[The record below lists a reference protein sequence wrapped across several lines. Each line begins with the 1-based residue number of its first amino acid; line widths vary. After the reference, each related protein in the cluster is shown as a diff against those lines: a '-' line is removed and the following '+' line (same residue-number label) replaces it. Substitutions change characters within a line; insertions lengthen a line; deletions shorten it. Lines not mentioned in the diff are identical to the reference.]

1 MGKQRAD
8 WRSREG
14 SLITPHIVPGKP
26 KLPYH
31 AFKNY
36 VETEDI
42 DGYLHHFER
51 LCQLHE
57 INAADQVTLLVSKL
71 AGRAAEAYRTMPD
84 EDSRDY
90 QKVKQAILDRYAITP
105 EAYRQRFRES
115 RKTEKD
121 THMEWTHRL
130 TRAGKGWVQAAQATT
145 VEDMLQ
151 LLLLEQ
157 FFQGLTPD
165 LQNWLRDRKPRIL
178 TEAARWA
185 DEYQDARRAQQA
197 QARSILGAANRPPTI
212 NPTPALRPGG
222 GNYQTPPRYNNARSF
237 IRCHTCN
244 QQGHMQRDCPR
255 NRNRST
261 WNTPTNFPAN
271 RAAVHCYQ
279 SEPRQPFFGTQ
290 FNEESLGTL
299 HEVNPLQAAA
309 DNRQGHRQGVHVEG
323 KRLQGLRDSGAT
335 ITLVRNHL
343 VPKHQ
348 LTGEYVAVRV
358 AGGAIYKIPTA
369 KVHLDWGAGSGN
381 VEVGLMQ
388 DLPADV
394 ILGNDLGELT
404 SAFVSP
410 HPAQEAL
417 PVVTR
422 QQARTTASSEHSEAP
437 ELRLPFAMNFVFL
450 TLSISPTFA
459 LSSVTLT
466 TTPGAHVEGR
476 SNQNFPASQRLL
488 ETLQTIRVSSP
499 GNQALQAIQV
509 QEGEGS
515 SLNAAGVPKSVDQVQ
530 DLPEVEMA
538 EAA

>member
-1 MGKQRAD
+1 MGTDYTNLKRATLKELLEARGIIASNKTKATLIAELMEGDRAAATCPLTDSTQNEFGRELQSRLAFFPGTPPTETLERIMADVHEYIMEKQQAD
-8 WRSREG
+8 RRSGEG

-26 KLPYH
+26 KIPYH
-31 AFKNY
+31 AFKK
-36 VETEDI
+36 DI
-42 DGYLHHFER
+42 DGYLHDFER

-57 INAADQVTLLVSKL
+57 SNAADQVPLLVGKL
-71 AGRAAEAYRTMPD
+71 AGRATEAYRTMPD

-105 EAYRQRFRES
+105 EAYRQRFRER

-121 THMEWTHRL
+121 THMEWAHRL

-178 TEAARWA
+178 IDAARWA
-185 DEYQDARRAQQA
+185 DEYQDARRAQRA
-197 QARSILGAANRPPTI
+197 QARSILGAA
-212 NPTPALRPGG
+212 
-222 GNYQTPPRYNNARSF
+222 NYQTPPRYNNARSF

-261 WNTPTNFPAN
+261 WNTPTNSPAN

-279 SEPRQPFFGTQ
+279 NEPRQPFFGTRS
-290 FNEESLGTL
+290 NEDSLGTL
-299 HEVNPLQAAA
+299 HEVNPVQAAA

-323 KRLQGLRDSGAT
+323 KHLQGLRDSGAT

-343 VPKHQ
+343 VPKQQ

-394 ILGNDLGELT
+394 ILSNDLGELT
-404 SAFVSP
+404 SAFFSQ

-437 ELRLPFAMNFVFL
+437 PMKTSYVCGMMPKEDSCYASL
-450 TLSISPTFA
+450 
-459 LSSVTLT
+459 VTIGII
-466 TTPGAHVEGR
+466 P
-476 SNQNFPASQRLL
+476 
-488 ETLQTIRVSSP
+488 
-499 GNQALQAIQV
+499 
-509 QEGEGS
+509 
-515 SLNAAGVPKSVDQVQ
+515 
-530 DLPEVEMA
+530 
-538 EAA
+538 

>member
-1 MGKQRAD
+1 MGTDYTNLKRATLKELLEARGIIASNKTKATLIAELMEGDRAAAAAPLMDCTQNEFGRELQSRLAFFPGTPPTETLERIMADVHEYIMEKQRAD
-8 WRSREG
+8 RRSREG
-14 SLITPHIVPGKP
+14 KP
-26 KLPYH
+26 KIPYH

-42 DGYLHHFER
+42 DGYLHDFER

-57 INAADQVTLLVSKL
+57 INAADQVPLLVGKL
-71 AGRAAEAYRTMPD
+71 AGRASEAYRTMPD
-84 EDSRDY
+84 KDSRDY

-121 THMEWTHRL
+121 THMEWAHRL
-130 TRAGKGWVQAAQATT
+130 TRAGK
-145 VEDMLQ
+145 
-151 LLLLEQ
+151 
-157 FFQGLTPD
+157 
-165 LQNWLRDRKPRIL
+165 
-178 TEAARWA
+178 
-185 DEYQDARRAQQA
+185 
-197 QARSILGAANRPPTI
+197 
-212 NPTPALRPGG
+212 
-222 GNYQTPPRYNNARSF
+222 RYNNARSF

-261 WNTPTNFPAN
+261 WNTPTNSPAN

-279 SEPRQPFFGTQ
+279 SEPRQPFFGTRS
-290 FNEESLGTL
+290 NEESLGTL
-299 HEVNPLQAAA
+299 HEVNPVQAAA

-335 ITLVRNHL
+335 ITQVRNHL
-343 VPKHQ
+343 VPKQQ

-358 AGGAIYKIPTA
+358 AGGAIYKFPTA

-381 VEVGLMQ
+381 VDVGLMQ

-404 SAFVSP
+404 SAFVSQ

-437 ELRLPFAMNFVFL
+437 TLLCLDWEQCCAKLGPMAASIQSL
-450 TLSISPTFA
+450 T
-459 LSSVTLT
+459 
-466 TTPGAHVEGR
+466 
-476 SNQNFPASQRLL
+476 
-488 ETLQTIRVSSP
+488 
-499 GNQALQAIQV
+499 
-509 QEGEGS
+509 
-515 SLNAAGVPKSVDQVQ
+515 
-530 DLPEVEMA
+530 
-538 EAA
+538 

>member
-1 MGKQRAD
+1 MDGDRAAAAAPLMDSTQNEFGRELQSRLAFFPGTPPTETLERIMADVHEYIMEKQRAD
-8 WRSREG
+8 RRSREG
-14 SLITPHIVPGKP
+14 SLITPHILPGKP
-26 KLPYH
+26 KIPYN
-31 AFKNY
+31 AFKND

-42 DGYLHHFER
+42 DGYLHNFER

-57 INAADQVTLLVSKL
+57 INAADQVPLLVGKL
-71 AGRAAEAYRTMPD
+71 AGRASEAYRTMPD

-90 QKVKQAILDRYAITP
+90 QKVKQAILDRYAIT
-105 EAYRQRFRES
+105 RFRES

-121 THMEWTHRL
+121 THMERAHRL

-165 LQNWLRDRKPRIL
+165 LQNWLRNRKPCIL
-178 TEAARWA
+178 TDAARWG
-185 DEYQDARRAQQA
+185 DEYQDARRAQRA
-197 QARSILGAANRPPTI
+197 QARSILGAANPPPAI
-212 NPTPALRPGG
+212 NATPALRTGG
-222 GNYQTPPRYNNARSF
+222 GNYQTPPWYNNARSF

-244 QQGHMQRDCPR
+244 QQGHIQRHCPR

-261 WNTPTNFPAN
+261 WNTPTNSPAN

-279 SEPRQPFFGTQ
+279 SASTTFLRDP
-290 FNEESLGTL
+290 LGTL
-299 HEVNPLQAAA
+299 HEVNPVQAAA
-309 DNRQGHRQGVHVEG
+309 DNRQGHRQGVHIEG

-343 VPKHQ
+343 VPKQQ

-358 AGGAIYKIPTA
+358 AGGAIYKVPTA

-404 SAFVSP
+404 SAFVSQY
-410 HPAQEAL
+410 PAQEAL
-417 PVVTR
+417 PVVTW

-437 ELRLPFAMNFVFL
+437 NAFGSTPVLIHPNANETAFA
-450 TLSISPTFA
+450 
-459 LSSVTLT
+459 
-466 TTPGAHVEGR
+466 
-476 SNQNFPASQRLL
+476 
-488 ETLQTIRVSSP
+488 
-499 GNQALQAIQV
+499 
-509 QEGEGS
+509 
-515 SLNAAGVPKSVDQVQ
+515 DQ
-530 DLPEVEMA
+530 
-538 EAA
+538 

>member
-1 MGKQRAD
+1 MGTDYTNLKRATLKELLEARGIIASNKTKATLIAELMERDRAAAAAPLMDSTQNEFGRELQSRLAFFPGTPPTETLERIMADVHEYGNGKAAGRPEVQR
-8 WRSREG
+8 G
-14 SLITPHIVPGKP
+14 VPNHTTHTTGVAKI
-26 KLPYH
+26 PYH

-42 DGYLHHFER
+42 DGYLHDFER

-57 INAADQVTLLVSKL
+57 INAADQVPLLVGKL
-71 AGRAAEAYRTMPD
+71 AGRASEAYRTMPD

-121 THMEWTHRL
+121 THMEWAHRL

-178 TEAARWA
+178 TDAARWA
-185 DEYQDARRAQQA
+185 DEYQDARRAQRA
-197 QARSILGAANRPPTI
+197 QARSILGAANPPPAI

-244 QQGHMQRDCPR
+244 QQGHIQRHCPR

-261 WNTPTNFPAN
+261 WNTPTNSPAN

-279 SEPRQPFFGTQ
+279 SEPRQPFFGTRS
-290 FNEESLGTL
+290 NEESLGTL
-299 HEVNPLQAAA
+299 HEVNPVQAAA

-343 VPKHQ
+343 VPKQQ

-404 SAFVSP
+404 SAFVSQY
-410 HPAQEAL
+410 PAQEAL

-422 QQARTTASSEHSEAP
+422 QQVRTTASSEHSQAP
-437 ELRLPFAMNFVFL
+437 
-450 TLSISPTFA
+450 TL
-459 LSSVTLT
+459 LCLDW
-466 TTPGAHVEGR
+466 E
-476 SNQNFPASQRLL
+476 QC
-488 ETLQTIRVSSP
+488 
-499 GNQALQAIQV
+499 
-509 QEGEGS
+509 
-515 SLNAAGVPKSVDQVQ
+515 
-530 DLPEVEMA
+530 
-538 EAA
+538 

>member
-42 DGYLHHFER
+42 DGYLHDFER

-121 THMEWTHRL
+121 THMEWAHRL

-157 FFQGLTPD
+157 FFQGLTPH

-261 WNTPTNFPAN
+261 WNTPTNSPAN

-290 FNEESLGTL
+290 SNEESLGTL
-299 HEVNPLQAAA
+299 HEVNPVQAAA

-335 ITLVRNHL
+335 ITLIRNHL

-417 PVVTR
+417 LVTR

-437 ELRLPFAMNFVFL
+437 ERYILFL
-450 TLSISPTFA
+450 ARDPLIDSKSCFKKTQQRNPAGRGSESESECLS
-459 LSSVTLT
+459 
-466 TTPGAHVEGR
+466 
-476 SNQNFPASQRLL
+476 PASEGLL
-488 ETLQTIRVSSP
+488 LDEFICKSNPETTC
-499 GNQALQAIQV
+499 
-509 QEGEGS
+509 
-515 SLNAAGVPKSVDQVQ
+515 
-530 DLPEVEMA
+530 
-538 EAA
+538 

>member
-1 MGKQRAD
+1 MGTDYTNLKRATLKELLEARGIIASNKTKATLIAELMEGDRAVATAPLTDSTQNEFGRELQSRLAFFPGTPPTETLERIMADVHEYIMEKQRAD
-8 WRSREG
+8 RRSGEG

-26 KLPYH
+26 TIPYH

-42 DGYLHHFER
+42 DGYLHDFER
-51 LCQLHE
+51 LCQIHE
-57 INAADQVTLLVSKL
+57 INAADQVPLLVGKL

-90 QKVKQAILDRYAITP
+90 QKVKQAILDKYAITL

-121 THMEWTHRL
+121 THMEWAHRL
-130 TRAGKGWVQAAQATT
+130 TRAGKGW
-145 VEDMLQ
+145 
-151 LLLLEQ
+151 
-157 FFQGLTPD
+157 
-165 LQNWLRDRKPRIL
+165 
-178 TEAARWA
+178 
-185 DEYQDARRAQQA
+185 
-197 QARSILGAANRPPTI
+197 
-212 NPTPALRPGG
+212 
-222 GNYQTPPRYNNARSF
+222 
-237 IRCHTCN
+237 CHTCN

-255 NRNRST
+255 NRNRPT
-261 WNTPTNFPAN
+261 WKTPTNSPAN

-279 SEPRQPFFGTQ
+279 NEPRQPFFGTRS
-290 FNEESLGTL
+290 NEDSLGTI
-299 HEVNPLQAAA
+299 HEVNSVQAAA

-404 SAFVSP
+404 SAFVSQ
-410 HPAQEAL
+410 HRAQEAL
-417 PVVTR
+417 PVVTQ
-422 QQARTTASSEHSEAP
+422 QQARTTASSKHSKAP
-437 ELRLPFAMNFVFL
+437 RLVVRG
-450 TLSISPTFA
+450 
-459 LSSVTLT
+459 VT
-466 TTPGAHVEGR
+466 G
-476 SNQNFPASQRLL
+476 
-488 ETLQTIRVSSP
+488 
-499 GNQALQAIQV
+499 
-509 QEGEGS
+509 
-515 SLNAAGVPKSVDQVQ
+515 
-530 DLPEVEMA
+530 PEVKGVRSYPTVVSITIAVFKLLVVPVKEDEGWPWAMQLGLILGG
-538 EAA
+538 

>member
-42 DGYLHHFER
+42 DGYLHDFER

-90 QKVKQAILDRYAITP
+90 QKVKQAILDRYAITQ

-121 THMEWTHRL
+121 THMEWAHRL
-130 TRAGKGWVQAAQATT
+130 TRVGKGWVQAAQATT

-290 FNEESLGTL
+290 SNEESLGTL
-299 HEVNPLQAAA
+299 HEVNPVQAAP
-309 DNRQGHRQGVHVEG
+309 DNRQGHRQVVHVEG

-410 HPAQEAL
+410 
-417 PVVTR
+417 
-422 QQARTTASSEHSEAP
+422 S
-437 ELRLPFAMNFVFL
+437 
-450 TLSISPTFA
+450 
-459 LSSVTLT
+459 SSVYPRELK
-466 TTPGAHVEGR
+466 
-476 SNQNFPASQRLL
+476 
-488 ETLQTIRVSSP
+488 VSSFLP
-499 GNQALQAIQV
+499 SSSVRNGSTTV
-509 QEGEGS
+509 QKTLNIGGS
-515 SLNAAGVPKSVDQVQ
+515 VGVRMSSASGTMSGFGVQ
-530 DLPEVEMA
+530 Y
-538 EAA
+538 

>member
-1 MGKQRAD
+1 MGTDYTNLKRATLKELLEARGIIASNKTKATLIAELMEGDWAAAAAPLMDSTQNEFGRELQSRLAFFPGTPPTETLERIMADVHEYIMEKQRAD
-8 WRSREG
+8 RRSREG
-14 SLITPHIVPGKP
+14 SQITPHIIPGKP
-26 KLPYH
+26 KIPYH
-31 AFKNY
+31 SFKNY

-42 DGYLHHFER
+42 DAYLHDFER

-57 INAADQVTLLVSKL
+57 INAADQVPLLVGKL
-71 AGRAAEAYRTMPD
+71 AGRASEAYRTMPD
-84 EDSRDY
+84 EDSGDY

-121 THMEWTHRL
+121 THMEWSHRL

-178 TEAARWA
+178 TDAARCA
-185 DEYQDARRAQQA
+185 DEYQDARRAQRA
-197 QARSILGAANRPPTI
+197 QARSILGAANPPPAI
-212 NPTPALRPGG
+212 NPTLALHPGS

-237 IRCHTCN
+237 FRCHTCN
-244 QQGHMQRDCPR
+244 QQGHIQRHCPR

-261 WNTPTNFPAN
+261 WNTPTNSPAN

-279 SEPRQPFFGTQ
+279 SEPRQPFFGTLS
-290 FNEESLGTL
+290 NEKSLGTL
-299 HEVNPLQAAA
+299 HEVNPVQAAA

-343 VPKHQ
+343 VPKQQ
-348 LTGEYVAVRV
+348 LTLEYVAVRV

-404 SAFVSP
+404 SAFVSQY
-410 HPAQEAL
+410 PAQEAL

-437 ELRLPFAMNFVFL
+437 
-450 TLSISPTFA
+450 TL
-459 LSSVTLT
+459 LCLDW
-466 TTPGAHVEGR
+466 E
-476 SNQNFPASQRLL
+476 QC
-488 ETLQTIRVSSP
+488 
-499 GNQALQAIQV
+499 
-509 QEGEGS
+509 
-515 SLNAAGVPKSVDQVQ
+515 
-530 DLPEVEMA
+530 
-538 EAA
+538 

>member
-1 MGKQRAD
+1 MGTDYNNLKRATLKELLKARGIIASNKTKATLIAELMEGDRAAATAPLTDSTQNEFGRELQSRLAFFPGMPPTETLERIMADVHEYIMVKQRAD
-8 WRSREG
+8 RRSGEG

-26 KLPYH
+26 KIPYH

-42 DGYLHHFER
+42 DGYLHDFER

-57 INAADQVTLLVSKL
+57 INAADQVPLLVGKL

-90 QKVKQAILDRYAITP
+90 QKVKQAILGRYAITP

-121 THMEWTHRL
+121 THMEWAHRL
-130 TRAGKGWVQAAQATT
+130 SRAGKGWVQAAQATT

-157 FFQGLTPD
+157 FFQGLTSD

-178 TEAARWA
+178 TDAARWA
-185 DEYQDARRAQQA
+185 DEYQDARRAQRA
-197 QARSILGAANRPPTI
+197 QARSILGAANPPPTI
-212 NPTPALRPGG
+212 NPTPALRPGVG
-222 GNYQTPPRYNNARSF
+222 TNKPL
-237 IRCHTCN
+237 

-255 NRNRST
+255 NRYRPT
-261 WNTPTNFPAN
+261 WNTPTNSPAN

-279 SEPRQPFFGTQ
+279 NEPRQHFFGTRS
-290 FNEESLGTL
+290 NEDSLGTL
-299 HEVNPLQAAA
+299 HEVNPVQAAA
-309 DNRQGHRQGVHVEG
+309 DNHQEHRQGVHVEG
-323 KRLQGLRDSGAT
+323 KRRQGLRDSGAT

-404 SAFVSP
+404 SAFVSQP
-410 HPAQEAL
+410 PAQEAIS
-417 PVVTR
+417 VVTR

-437 ELRLPFAMNFVFL
+437 QQNHFVNWKL
-450 TLSISPTFA
+450 AYT
-459 LSSVTLT
+459 
-466 TTPGAHVEGR
+466 E
-476 SNQNFPASQRLL
+476 
-488 ETLQTIRVSSP
+488 
-499 GNQALQAIQV
+499 
-509 QEGEGS
+509 
-515 SLNAAGVPKSVDQVQ
+515 D
-530 DLPEVEMA
+530 
-538 EAA
+538 